1 MAGLGWRLKVVGGWW
16 WKVSVDSVVADDDA
30 SRADSCRDVAGIDPD
45 RVWLRVV

>member
-1 MAGLGWRLKVVGGWW
+1 MTLHLECGWVGVETQGRWG
-16 WKVSVDSVVADDDA
+16 VVVADDDA